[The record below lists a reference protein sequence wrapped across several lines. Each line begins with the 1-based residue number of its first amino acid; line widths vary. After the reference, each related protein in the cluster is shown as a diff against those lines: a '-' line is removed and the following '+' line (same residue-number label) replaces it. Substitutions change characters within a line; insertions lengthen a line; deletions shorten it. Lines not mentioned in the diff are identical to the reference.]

1 MIQIHPLAVVVLAA
15 TLLLSSNAAHG
26 RIYQTNDAIIVEGM
40 SNYSIWT
47 SLTFQTF
54 TTMKKCQILTLEK
67 QE

>member
-40 SNYSIWT
+40 SNYSI
-47 SLTFQTF
+47 
-54 TTMKKCQILTLEK
+54 
-67 QE
+67 